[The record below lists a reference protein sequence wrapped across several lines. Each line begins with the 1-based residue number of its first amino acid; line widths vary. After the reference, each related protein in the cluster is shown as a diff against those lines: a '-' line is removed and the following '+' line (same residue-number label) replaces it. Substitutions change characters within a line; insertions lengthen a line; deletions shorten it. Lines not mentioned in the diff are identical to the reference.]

1 MTKAQF
7 KKILLNYASMAQKN
21 ANKFLSQF
29 NLGLKIDWD
38 YDFDFDD
45 WRDAIGVYVNG
56 SVFEGD
62 IVIGMNINKLYDVCI
77 ADIKKWTSTDPYTI
91 ISEAIFTNVY
101 HEMAHGLMEKIDDY
115 LQYSEYLDEIYS
127 NNKELFDSVFNDE
140 EDSVEQFA
148 WDLYDNQIKDNDL
161 YQVIQLSLKFE

>member
-7 KKILLNYASMAQKN
+7 KKILINYTLIAQEN

-29 NLGLKIDWD
+29 NLGLTIDWD
-38 YDFDFDD
+38 YDFDFGD

-56 SVFEGD
+56 SVFEGN
-62 IVIGMNINKLYDVCI
+62 IVIGMNINELYNVCI

-91 ISEAIFTNVY
+91 ISETIFTNVY
-101 HEMAHGLMEKIDDY
+101 HEMAHGLVDKINDY
-115 LQYSEYLDEIYS
+115 LQYSDRLDGIYD
-127 NNKELFDSVFNDE
+127 NNKELFDRVLDNE
-140 EDSVEQFA
+140 ENSVEEFA
-148 WDLYDNQIKDNDL
+148 WDLYDNQIKGNDL